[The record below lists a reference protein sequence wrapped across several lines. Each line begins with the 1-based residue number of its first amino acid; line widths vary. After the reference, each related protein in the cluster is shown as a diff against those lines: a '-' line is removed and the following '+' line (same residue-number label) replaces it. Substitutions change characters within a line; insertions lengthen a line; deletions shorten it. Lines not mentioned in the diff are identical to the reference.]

1 VQEADDTEVKM
12 STNYI
17 KLKIRR
23 GDEIPTDPA
32 LEEGE
37 LFYRTIRDE
46 NNAVTNS
53 ELYIGKGGG
62 NYAKVGAD
70 FSYTGDGV
78 SVSGNTITI
87 PGYQFS
93 GDAVTTSGTSVTINH
108 QTVSELFDVNL
119 PVTAGTYYLSYDE
132 EDEEW
137 AFSTVQSV
145 DTNHFVTGGSYN
157 ADGSGALTLNIGS
170 ETLNTGAQSDV
181 VISGI
186 TAYDNGTSNL
196 NASTFQAAI
205 DEIDGTLDNVVDG
218 TQNITYDNT
227 TSELAA
233 TNIKAAIDEVDGIL
247 DNVIDGT
254 QNITY
259 NPSVSGLTGVTNIK
273 QAIDTIDGNL
283 DAVIAGTTN
292 ITFSDS
298 NIDATNVSGALSEL
312 ASEAAAVETRVDA
325 LEDEAR
331 WEKVAEVNSTSSS
344 VTLNSSNLGESFNNA
359 DYDYKFVVLAQTNAT
374 DTSGQFFIRLD
385 NDSTSGRHSS
395 VRHMTTMGSSGPVET
410 VSGADGSA
418 GSEVDTGLT
427 LGTGTGTQGSQ
438 TLLDADFII
447 SRGLGFSTDNSLLDN
462 YPYILRGSGSVVSV
476 EAANQTAT
484 ATVSYTRL
492 SQFTGGFLKSVQHD
506 ESGNLGSVVISN
518 LPDAGSNDNSKIRIY
533 KRGR

>member
-1 VQEADDTEVKM
+1 MSDT
-12 STNYI
+12 YI

-23 GDEIPTDPA
+23 GDEIPTNPA

-37 LFYRTIRDE
+37 LFYKTIRDE
-46 NNAVTNS
+46 NNEVTNS
-53 ELYIGKGGG
+53 ELYIGKGSG

-93 GDAVTTSGTSVTINH
+93 GDAVTASGTSVTINH
-108 QTVSELFDVNL
+108 QTISELFDVNL
-119 PVTAGTYYLSYDE
+119 PVVAGTYYLSYDE
-132 EDEEW
+132 EDEQW

-170 ETLNTGAQSDV
+170 ETVNSGAQSDV

-186 TAYDNGTSNL
+186 TAYDRTSSNIV
-196 NASTFQAAI
+196 SSDTFQGAI
-205 DEIDGTLDNVVDG
+205 QDLDEALDNVIDG
-218 TQNITYDNT
+218 TQNITYNP
-227 TSELAA
+227 SVSGLSA
-233 TNIKAAIDEVDGIL
+233 TNIKGAIDEVDGIL

-259 NPSVSGLTGVTNIK
+259 DPTTSGLGASVNTIK
-273 QAIDTIDGNL
+273 GAIDAVDGNL

-292 ITFSDS
+292 ISFSDS
-298 NIDATNVSGALSEL
+298 NVDATNVSGALSEL

-325 LEDEAR
+325 LEDESR
-331 WEKVAEVNSTSSS
+331 WEKVAEINSTSSS

-359 DYDYKFVVLAQTNAT
+359 DYDYKFVVLAQTDAT

-418 GSEVDTGLT
+418 GSQIDTGLT
-427 LGTGTGTQGSQ
+427 LGTGTGTQGTQ